1 MALTGGKVFFK
12 DVAFVD
18 NKANAGGALFIGEFA
33 EVDIGRS
40 SFLNNEAEGKI
51 DEGVRVSKSLFVGNC

>member
-18 NKANAGGALFIGEFA
+18 NKADAGGALYIGEFA

-40 SFLNNEAEGKI
+40 SFLNNEAKGKI
-51 DEGVRVSKSLFVGNC
+51 DEGVRVRETLFVANC